1 MKVKYYALVLLYLFF
16 GSQMVLAQEKTI
28 TGTITTESDG
38 LPLPGANV
46 IVKNTSR
53 GVQSDFDGKF
63 SIQGTKGDILVVS
76 YVGM

>member
-1 MKVKYYALVLLYLFF
+1 MKVKNYALVLLYLFF

-38 LPLPGANV
+38 MPLPGANV

-53 GVQSDFDGKF
+53 GVQSR
-63 SIQGTKGDILVVS
+63 ILMVNFPS
-76 YVGM
+76 LQQREIS